1 MILSREESEK
11 MREKSPWLFPSAVLE
26 IYIKKIGRTSFQ
38 GGLKWYR
45 ERTNPDLQR
54 DIDIFAG
61 KKIEVSL
68 LYITGM
74 DDWLIYQH
82 PGSIEKLGVH
92 VMVVAM

>member
-1 MILSREESEK
+1 
-11 MREKSPWLFPSAVLE
+11 MRRCARNLLGCFPALFLK
-26 IYIKKIGRTSFQ
+26 YISKKIGRPSFQ

-45 ERTNPDLQR
+45 ERTNPNLQR

-61 KKIEVSL
+61 KMTEVSL

-92 VMVVAM
+92 VMVVGM

>member
-1 MILSREESEK
+1 
-11 MREKSPWLFPSAVLE
+11 MRRCARNLLGCFPALCLK
-26 IYIKKIGRTSFQ
+26 YISKKIGRTSFQ
-38 GGLKWYR
+38 GGLKWYP
-45 ERTNPDLQR
+45 ERTNPNLQR

-61 KKIEVSL
+61 KKTEVSL

-92 VMVVAM
+92 VMVVAV